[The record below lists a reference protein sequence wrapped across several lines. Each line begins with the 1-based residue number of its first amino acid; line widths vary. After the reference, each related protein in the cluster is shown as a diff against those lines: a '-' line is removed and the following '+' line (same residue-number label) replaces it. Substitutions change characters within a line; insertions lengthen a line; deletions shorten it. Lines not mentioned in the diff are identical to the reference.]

1 MTEPQASAIG
11 ITGRIS
17 LRTLIIIRW
26 IAVAGQLS
34 AVLLV
39 QYALGYDLP
48 IASCLAVIGVSVLL
62 NLAAS
67 LQSRS
72 RLRLGERDALL
83 YLAYDVL
90 QLSVLLFLTGGLQ
103 NPFVVLLLAPLTVS
117 AIILS
122 QRGTL
127 AMTGL
132 TLVCLSVLAV
142 WQYPVPGADGASDF
156 VPMAWSAVYKLGVW
170 FALAL
175 SAVFVTAY
183 VWQVADEARRF
194 ADALSASQMALA
206 REQQLSALGALAAA
220 AAHELGTPLSTIAVV
235 ARELSREIPPD
246 SPLAEDIELL
256 HAESKRCRDILEEL
270 ARRPETD
277 GGDPFDLLTLSAL
290 IETAAEPHQA
300 FDVALEVETVPRD
313 ASRPPT
319 VRRTPE
325 VVHGL
330 GNLLQNAVQFGRS
343 RVSVRA
349 EWSRD
354 DVVIII
360 TDDGP
365 GFPQNLLSRLGEPYL
380 SGREAS
386 EDADDR
392 HMGLG
397 IFIAVTLLDRSGARI
412 RFGNARNGGAQ
423 VVVRWKRHIF
433 ERERR

>member
-1 MTEPQASAIG
+1 MTETEPSTVG

-34 AVLLV
+34 TVILV
-39 QYALGYDLP
+39 QYGLGYDLP
-48 IASCLAVIGVSVLL
+48 IGSCIAVIGVSVLL

-67 LQSRS
+67 VQGRS
-72 RLRLGERDALL
+72 RFRLGERDALL

-90 QLSVLLFLTGGLQ
+90 QLSGLLFLTGGLQ

-122 QRGTL
+122 QRGTVM
-127 AMTGL
+127 MTGL
-132 TLVCLSVLAV
+132 TLLCLSILAL
-142 WQYPVPGADGASDF
+142 WQYPVPGAGGTSEI
-156 VPMAWSAVYKLGVW
+156 VPESWSAIYKLGVW

-175 SAVFVTAY
+175 SSVFVTAY
-183 VWQVADEARRF
+183 VWQVADEGRRF

-206 REQQLSALGALAAA
+206 REQRISALGALAAA

-235 ARELSREIPPD
+235 ARELSREVPPD
-246 SPLAEDIELL
+246 SPLAEDIQLL
-256 HAESKRCRDILEEL
+256 DSQSRRCREILEEL
-270 ARRPETD
+270 AQRPEAE
-277 GGDPFDLLTLSAL
+277 GGDPYDLLGLTAL
-290 IETAAEPHQA
+290 IETAAQPHHTIG
-300 FDVALEVETVPRD
+300 VEMEVEPVPRD
-313 ASRPPT
+313 ASRPPV

-325 VVHGL
+325 MVHGL
-330 GNLLQNAVQFGRS
+330 GNLLQNALQFGRR

-354 DVVIII
+354 DVYVII

-365 GFPQNLLSRLGEPYL
+365 GFPPHLLNRLGEPYL
-380 SGREAS
+380 SGRES
-386 EDADDR
+386 LEDGDDR

-412 RFGNARNGGAQ
+412 SFSNARNSGAQ

-433 ERERR
+433 EQERR